1 MSRSGTL
8 FVLGISV
15 YLVGFVLL
23 GKNMSNT
30 APFVVVAGILLMLQ
44 AFL

>member
-1 MSRSGTL
+1 MTRTGTL
-8 FVLGISV
+8 FLVGLTLYV
-15 YLVGFVLL
+15 VGFVLL

-30 APFVVVAGILLMLQ
+30 APFVVVAGILFMLQ